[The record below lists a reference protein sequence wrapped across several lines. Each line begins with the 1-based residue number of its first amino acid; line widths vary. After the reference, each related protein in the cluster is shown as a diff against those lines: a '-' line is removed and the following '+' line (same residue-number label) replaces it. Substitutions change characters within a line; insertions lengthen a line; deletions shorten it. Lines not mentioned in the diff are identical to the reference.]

1 MAQLARQFQP
11 SYAFLERNFNL
22 VKRYWGWEIAFLIYS
37 VAQALAIGFI
47 GQAAGTLSGQPVD
60 GDQLTF
66 YLLIGSLVWSYLA
79 INFDV
84 MAEMITWERWEGT
97 IEYTFMAPVA
107 RWRQMLGQVIF
118 GASYGLLRTA
128 VILVILTRFFA
139 IDLSRANLLA
149 AAVALAVASIGF
161 IGLGIMA
168 SVLPLLFTE
177 RGMQMV
183 FVTQSCLL
191 LISGVFYP
199 VEVMPGWMQAISRLS
214 PATYALVA
222 VREALLKGS
231 SILELGHVLL
241 PLLLVGLCTI
251 PAGLLVFGWAERY
264 AKRTG
269 RLKRNG

>member
-1 MAQLARQFQP
+1 MAQITREFQA
-11 SYAFLERNFNL
+11 SYAFVERNFNL

-47 GQAAGTLSGQPVD
+47 GQATGLLSGQAVD
-60 GDQLTF
+60 ADQLTF

-79 INFDV
+79 VNFDV

-107 RWRQMLGQVIF
+107 RWRQMLGQYIF
-118 GASYGLLRTA
+118 GASYGLLRTV
-128 VILVILTRFFA
+128 VILLILTRFFA

-149 AAVALAVASIGF
+149 AALALLIASIGF
-161 IGLGIMA
+161 VGLGIMA

-191 LISGVFYP
+191 LISGVYYP
-199 VEVMPGWMQAISRLS
+199 VEVMPGWMQALSKLS

-222 VREALLKGS
+222 VREALLRGAGVG
-231 SILELGHVLL
+231 ELGYVLL
-241 PLLLVGLCTI
+241 PLFLVGLCTI

-264 AKRTG
+264 AKQTG
-269 RLKRNG
+269 RLKRSG

>member
-1 MAQLARQFQP
+1 MAQLAREFQA

-37 VAQALAIGFI
+37 VAQALSIGFI
-47 GQAAGTLSGQPVD
+47 GQATGVLSGQPVD

-66 YLLIGSLVWSYLA
+66 YLLIGSMVWSYLA
-79 INFDV
+79 VNFDV

-97 IEYTFMAPVA
+97 IEYTFMAPVQ
-107 RWRQMLGQVIF
+107 RWSQMLGQVMF
-118 GASYGLLRTA
+118 GATYGLLRTA

-139 IDLSRANLLA
+139 IDLSRANLFA

-168 SVLPLLFTE
+168 STLPLLFTE

-199 VEVMPGWMQAISRLS
+199 VEVMPGWMQALSRLS

-222 VREALLKGS
+222 VREALLHGAS
-231 SILELGHVLL
+231 LGDLGHVLL
-241 PLLLVGLCTI
+241 PLLLVGLCTV
-251 PAGLLVFGWAERY
+251 PAGLLVFAWAERY